1 MTLCSTQVTHT
12 EAVLCSITAPSPA
25 LMSKHP
31 RGARGFLGLQQDLL
45 VATACDP
52 LASNYTKWEPNYEP
66 GVRLTVHSGPSHIL
80 LAQPDLTARLHHML
94 SLQSHA
100 GLATLT
106 PSSYCDL
113 IGSLQPDLY
122 IALGD
127 EVGASARPKRVR
139 SSVDR
144 TLRWLDASIAQH
156 AQQQLP
162 GPAPCAPIMGGS
174 CPEQRARSAALS
186 AQRQVAGKTPFC
198 TLPKHIL

>member
-1 MTLCSTQVTHT
+1 
-12 EAVLCSITAPSPA
+12 
-25 LMSKHP
+25 MSKHP
-31 RGARGFLGLQQDLL
+31 QGARGFLGLQQDLL
-45 VATACDP
+45 VATACDS

-66 GVRLTVHSGPSHIL
+66 GVRLTVHSGQPHIL
-80 LAQPDLTARLHHML
+80 LAPTGLTASLHHML
-94 SLQSHA
+94 SPWPHA

-113 IGSLQPDLY
+113 IGTLQPDLY

-127 EVGASARPKRVR
+127 EIGASALPKRVR

-162 GPAPCAPIMGGS
+162 GSGPCASIMGGS

-186 AQRQVAGKTPFC
+186 AQRQVAGMTHFC
-198 TLPKHIL
+198 TCPQDIV